1 MQLTEMLRIIWI
13 NILQNKF
20 KVILSSLG
28 IIVGAATIVLVIAI
42 GKGGEAEMI
51 KQFGDLSAATIYI
64 NPDES
69 KAALSGNMDFSKV
82 ERLNPEQI
90 YKIKEE
96 NPYLTNITLLD
107 FGSVNVI
114 INGKEFFRTITGVT
128 AEYEQ
133 VMNLS
138 TVYGENL
145 TKDDEENKSLV
156 AVLGFSVA
164 EQSFGVAEYAVGQY
178 ISVNDK
184 LLKVVGVLPRR
195 GDSVGVVVPDSSIF
209 IPYSVGKEYILS
221 DRSIP
226 RAVALADDVSH
237 VDSAMKWIRSSLTYY
252 LDNGDAY
259 TIEDIGSRMEA
270 ATKSARIMSVVLISV
285 AAIVFIVSGIGIMNV
300 LFVSVKERTREIG
313 ILKALGCSEANILLQ
328 FLLESVTISVFGSVV
343 GMLLSMFI
351 LPLMKYIDIPAVPS
365 TGGQLAALFFSLLTG
380 TVFGY
385 YPAYKASKQKPIDAL
400 NYE

>member
-1 MQLTEMLRIIWI
+1 MQLTEMLRVIWI

-20 KVILSSLG
+20 KVVLSSLG

-42 GKGGEAEMI
+42 GKGGEAEII

-69 KAALSGNMDFSKV
+69 KAALNGNVDFSKV
-82 ERLNPEQI
+82 ERLNQEQI
-90 YKIKEE
+90 YMIKEE
-96 NPYLTNITLLD
+96 NPYLTDITIIDTGLA
-107 FGSVNVI
+107 NTM
-114 INGKEFFRTITGVT
+114 INGKEFYRTVTGVT

-138 TVYGENL
+138 TAYGENL
-145 TKDDEENKSLV
+145 TKEDEENKTLV
-156 AVLGFSVA
+156 AVLGFNVA
-164 EQSFGVAEYAVGQY
+164 EQNFGIAEYAVGEY
-178 ISVNDK
+178 ISVRDK
-184 LLKVVGVLPRR
+184 LFKVVGVLPRR

-209 IPYSVGKEYILS
+209 IPYSVGKEYIFS
-221 DRSIP
+221 DISIP
-226 RAVALADDVSH
+226 RAVALADDLSN

-252 LDNGDAY
+252 LDNGDVY
-259 TIEDIGSRMEA
+259 SIEDVGSRMEV
-270 ATKSARIMSVVLISV
+270 ATQSARVMSVVLISV

-313 ILKALGCSEANILLQ
+313 ILKALGCSESNILLQ
-328 FLLESVTISVFGSVV
+328 FLLESVTISAFGSVA
-343 GMLLSMFI
+343 GMLLSIFI
-351 LPLMKYIDIPAVPS
+351 MPLMKYTDIPAIPS
-365 TGGQLAALFFSLLTG
+365 AGGQLAALFFSLLTG

-385 YPAYKASKQKPIDAL
+385 YPAYRASKQKPIDAL